1 MEGPLEEDPGESLRP
16 ESTAKSPNDSHTG
29 DQEDN
34 WENQNEEEADDQ
46 TTQRLSHQAEPRIF
60 GQTGYKGTEHLGRRT
75 SDQADL
81 GASNYANVDAH
92 GVPEQV
98 DRRMSEGTDSKASGR
113 ADYVETEQTD
123 SQMSVPGEQGTSE
136 QMEPRL
142 SRQTE
147 SKRASE
153 QSDHRMSG
161 WANQSTSEQIYS
173 RLSGLVQGKIPA
185 QIDHTMPAPVDHR
198 ASIKTHHTTFAQAVQ
213 LAEQQAADQAD
224 SSVDNLTVDR
234 ADNSESD
241 QVDHFMNEGDNDT
254 EANLFDYGA
263 HGQSDDEI
271 FTLFGPSKESEEAD
285 FSIEPCTF
293 EASQTDLSNSKIS
306 TETDTEN
313 VTDTQVFDSLD
324 GRFIN
329 NFQAKDQA
337 LSQRLPSI
345 SSKPDYVS
353 RQETTQAI
361 ETKRDDASEYRK
373 GKRSLVHSQTYRR
386 WFPPT
391 VYEDPYQISLQYV
404 EKHHILQIFQQITE
418 NLVYEKPED
427 PLRFMLSQVQEMI
440 KTRDNPETY
449 NE

>member
-1 MEGPLEEDPGESLRP
+1 LPS
-16 ESTAKSPNDSHTG
+16 N
-29 DQEDN
+29 
-34 WENQNEEEADDQ
+34 DQ
-46 TTQRLSHQAEPRIF
+46 TTQRLSHQAKPRIF

-113 ADYVETEQTD
+113 ADHVETEQTD

-161 WANQSTSEQIYS
+161 
-173 RLSGLVQGKIPA
+173 KIP
-185 QIDHTMPAPVDHR
+185 
-198 ASIKTHHTTFAQAVQ
+198 THHTTFAQAVQ

-285 FSIEPCTF
+285 FRIEPCTF

-324 GRFIN
+324 GRFIS

-373 GKRSLVHSQTYRR
+373 GKSSLVHSQTYRR

-404 EKHHILQIFQQITE
+404 EKHHILQIFQITE

-427 PLRFMLSQVQEMI
+427 PLRFMLSQVWSRRERTTFLILLIVKYSTHTGVQI
-440 KTRDNPETY
+440 KACTAQ
-449 NE
+449 